1 MQEHLK
7 EFFVSVLSGC
17 IVEVFAK
24 FVVEWVKRL
33 SNRYSERQQRRAL
46 KKSKRSH

>member
-1 MQEHLK
+1 MREHLK
-7 EFFVSVLSGC
+7 EFFVAVLSGC

-24 FVVEWVKRL
+24 LVVEKVKSL
-33 SNRYSERQQRRAL
+33 SDRYSERKRAL

>member
-7 EFFVSVLSGC
+7 EFFVAVLSGC

-24 FVVEWVKRL
+24 FVIEWVKRL
-33 SNRYSERQQRRAL
+33 SNRYLEHKTKRRA
-46 KKSKRSH
+46 KKKHRH

>member
-7 EFFVSVLSGC
+7 EFFVAVLSGC

-24 FVVEWVKRL
+24 LLVEQVKRL
-33 SNRYSERQQRRAL
+33 SNRYLEHNKKRRAH
-46 KKSKRSH
+46 KKHPH